1 MDKYEFRL
9 KLEQIQKLKDSE
21 DYQAAAAIAETIDWR
36 KAKSVSELCNISDIY
51 EKVAKYKE
59 SKAILMLAYDRSPL
73 GRMIVYRL
81 AENAINLGNYEE
93 AKEYYE
99 DFIEV
104 APRDSMKYVLRYKIA
119 KGTRKSLSE
128 LIVILERL
136 RDMEYSDEWAF
147 ELAYLYHKAGMV
159 QACIQE
165 CNDIILW
172 FGEGKYVQKAMELKM
187 IYEPLTP
194 EQMCKFQNK
203 KSVENLYEMN
213 KKAGNILQE
222 KNIQKSRNRS
232 NERFNTMNLQAELA
246 KEMAQIMHAKEAGA
260 VSSSM
265 NHIKKLVDGSN
276 IPELQKT
283 QQIWKLR
290 EEEEKKVQED
300 NSTKNAGRV
309 PKDVHIE
316 NAIRL
321 GNPSLDPSLNVDFR
335 EMLAEDTDG
344 QISLYVPDEP
354 MVEKQITGQMSIE
367 DILAEW
373 EKTKKATE
381 EAIAL
386 AEQKR
391 LDEAKSKALRQA
403 GDIMECLTEYIPQ
416 IPEEELIEE
425 PVDEDEITNQDLGE
439 IEDTVLGL
447 AHKRSEGLLP
457 EDEASI
463 YEEENL
469 ESEENSFEQRPEAVE
484 MESLDEGFEDIDSEL
499 PLDEF
504 KDIELVSP
512 PEEGVEEALEDLK
525 EIETHVE
532 VEEESEESPIEALLE
547 VDEEPFQDE
556 SEEQFTEKLPDLDQ
570 ELKTEVAVDE
580 EVEETEEEKFEQ
592 DKLIENQ
599 QEDVSQKMDE
609 KQNVNSLFAPED
621 KKDNNFIDDYNEDNN
636 KKKTKK
642 QKKASKFS
650 KKANNS
656 NAVSSEKQCELT
668 EEQRKIF
675 TYFAHVREMEEQ
687 LCDVLYHV
695 HMYGAQDTTSGSGN
709 ILISG
714 ESGMGKTTLATD
726 IVKAIQKDKNE
737 NTGKVGKVK
746 GAVLNKKDIEDTFKK
761 MAGGYLII
769 EKAGDLEPDAL
780 RKMASAMEQDTEN
793 LLVIMEDDEDS
804 LKYLLG
810 LNKRFADK
818 FTEKIRIPIL
828 NNDELVAFGRAY
840 ANELAYDLDEMGTLA
855 LYNRIGSIEKLD
867 VATTLIE
874 VKEIIDE
881 AIDNAEKGR
890 MKKLADI
897 LFSRRYNDE
906 DYVILREKDF
916 DNM

>member
-1 MDKYEFRL
+1 MDKYEFRI

-36 KAKSVSELCNISDIY
+36 KSKSVSELCNISDIY
-51 EKVAKYKE
+51 EKVGKYKE

-194 EQMCKFQNK
+194 EQMSKFQNK

-213 KKAGNILQE
+213 KKAGSILKE
-222 KNIQKSRNRS
+222 KNGQRTQSRS
-232 NERFNTMNLQAELA
+232 QDRFNTMNLQAELA
-246 KEMAQIMHAKEAGA
+246 KEMAQIMHATEAGA

-265 NHIKKLVDGSN
+265 HHIKKLVDGSN

-283 QQIWKLR
+283 QQIWKQR
-290 EEEEKKVQED
+290 EEEEKKNQED
-300 NSTKNAGRV
+300 VSVVGRV
-309 PKDVHIE
+309 PKDVHTQNTVHAIE
-316 NAIRL
+316 
-321 GNPSLDPSLNVDFR
+321 PSLNIDFR
-335 EMLAEDTDG
+335 EMLEEDTDG
-344 QISLYVPDEP
+344 QISLYVPEEP
-354 MVEKQITGQMSIE
+354 MIEKQITGQMSIE

-381 EAIAL
+381 EAIAI

-416 IPEEELIEE
+416 IPEEDLAEETEENNIEVE
-425 PVDEDEITNQDLGE
+425 VGE
-439 IEDTVLGL
+439 RENSVLDL
-447 AHKRSEGLLP
+447 AHKRSEGLFAAQDAMALDEI
-457 EDEASI
+457 EDTTQETIFEKQSEDLEVESI
-463 YEEENL
+463 
-469 ESEENSFEQRPEAVE
+469 EAVF
-484 MESLDEGFEDIDSEL
+484 DDIDSEL

-504 KDIELVSP
+504 KDVELDVP
-512 PEEGVEEALEDLK
+512 VEEN
-525 EIETHVE
+525 EIT
-532 VEEESEESPIEALLE
+532 EEETEAFSEEQIDSTAEEVEESPIEALLD
-547 VDEEPFQDE
+547 VDEEPFQEE
-556 SEEQFTEKLPDLDQ
+556 SEEMVIEETSETDIMLDA
-570 ELKTEVAVDE
+570 ELEINQDKED
-580 EVEETEEEKFEQ
+580 EETEEEKLEQ
-592 DKLIENQ
+592 EELITSQ
-599 QEDVSQKMDE
+599 QKDVSEEME
-609 KQNVNSLFAPED
+609 ENQNVNSLFAPED
-621 KKDNNFIDDYNEDNN
+621 KEDDKFIDDYVED
-636 KKKTKK
+636 KKKSKK
-642 QKKASKFS
+642 QKKSSKRS
-650 KKANNS
+650 KIDKKAD
-656 NAVSSEKQCELT
+656 VVFGEKQNELT

-695 HMYGAQDTTSGSGN
+695 HMYGEQDTTSGSGN

-769 EKAGDLEPDAL
+769 EKAGDLEPDTL
-780 RKMASAMEQDTEN
+780 RRMASAMEQDTDN

-828 NNDELVAFGRAY
+828 NNDELVAFGKAY

-855 LYNRIGSIEKLD
+855 LYNRIGNIEKLD

-874 VKEIIDE
+874 VKEIVDE
-881 AIDNAEKGR
+881 AIANVEKGR

-897 LFSRRYNDE
+897 LFSRRYNED
-906 DYVILREKDF
+906 DYVVLREKDF
-916 DNM
+916 GNE

>member
-1 MDKYEFRL
+1 MDKYEFRI
-9 KLEQIQKLKDSE
+9 KLEQIQKLKENE
-21 DYQAAAAIAETIDWR
+21 DYQAAAAIADTVDWR

-51 EKVAKYKE
+51 EKVGKYEE
-59 SKAILMLAYDRSPL
+59 SKDILMLAYDRSPL

-81 AENAINLGNYEE
+81 AENAIHLGNFEE

-136 RDMEYSDEWAF
+136 RDMEYSDEWAY

-159 QACIQE
+159 QACVQE

-194 EQMCKFQNK
+194 EQMDKFENK

-213 KKAGNILQE
+213 KKAGNILSE
-222 KNIQKSRNRS
+222 KNGKNLRS
-232 NERFNTMNLQAELA
+232 MSPERFNTMNLQAELA
-246 KEMAQIMHAKEAGA
+246 KEMKQIMHATEAGA

-265 NHIKKLVDGSN
+265 NHIKKLVNGSN

-283 QQIWKLR
+283 QEIWKQR
-290 EEEEKKVQED
+290 EEKEAQEMKKHED
-300 NSTKNAGRV
+300 KLNRNDYKGKPTDRTQRDYK
-309 PKDVHIE
+309 E
-316 NAIRL
+316 NVNRL
-321 GNPSLDPSLNVDFR
+321 GDNNVKNSFNTDFR

-344 QISLYVPDEP
+344 QISLYVPEEP

-373 EKTKKATE
+373 EKTKKAAE
-381 EAIAL
+381 EAIAI
-386 AEQKR
+386 AEQRR
-391 LDEAKSKALRQA
+391 LEEAKSKALQQA
-403 GDIMECLTEYIPQ
+403 EDIMGCLTDYIPQ
-416 IPEEELIEE
+416 IPEEPLEE
-425 PVDEDEITNQDLGE
+425 ETEKEIVDEENE
-439 IEDTVLGL
+439 VLKEEL
-447 AHKRSEGLLP
+447 AAE
-457 EDEASI
+457 ESI
-463 YEEENL
+463 SDDL
-469 ESEENSFEQRPEAVE
+469 ESEV
-484 MESLDEGFEDIDSEL
+484 
-499 PLDEF
+499 
-504 KDIELVSP
+504 
-512 PEEGVEEALEDLK
+512 
-525 EIETHVE
+525 
-532 VEEESEESPIEALLE
+532 EALLT
-547 VDEEPFQDE
+547 VDEEPFQ
-556 SEEQFTEKLPDLDQ
+556 EEVDDQLTEKLPLNELQAIISESEQ
-570 ELKTEVAVDE
+570 EIE
-580 EVEETEEEKFEQ
+580 EENKEPEEEKSDQEE
-592 DKLIENQ
+592 LITNQ
-599 QEDVSQKMDE
+599 QEDVPQDMEENKKIE
-609 KQNVNSLFAPED
+609 SLFSPKKNDDSNSKNND
-621 KKDNNFIDDYNEDNN
+621 KEEY
-636 KKKTKK
+636 KKRKK
-642 QKKASKFS
+642 HKKSS
-650 KKANNS
+650 KKVNKTDNMAGSRERQN
-656 NAVSSEKQCELT
+656 ELT

-687 LCDVLYHV
+687 ICDVLYHV
-695 HMYGAQDTTSGSGN
+695 HIFRAQDTTSNSGN

-746 GAVLNKKDIEDTFKK
+746 GTVLNKKDIEATFRK

-769 EKAGDLEPDAL
+769 EKAGDLEADTL
-780 RKMASAMEQDTEN
+780 MKMSAAMEKDTDN
-793 LLVIMEDDEDS
+793 LLVIMEDDEAS
-804 LKYLLG
+804 LKKLLE
-810 LNKRFADK
+810 LNNKFTQK
-818 FTEKIRIPIL
+818 FTERIQIPIL

-855 LYNRIGSIEKLD
+855 LYNRIGSVEKLD

-881 AIDNAEKGR
+881 AISNSEKGR

-897 LFSRRYNDE
+897 LLSRRYNEE

-916 DNM
+916 GDF